1 MDTKNFVHLKNRK
14 RLTTGLSRL
23 MLIAIVLSALAIFTP
38 LAQAA
43 QVTIDFNAFSAPTL
57 NFQGGNEDGF
67 QVAVSGDQLLATT
80 VTGGAGSWG
89 APFSGVIVGVRTPG
103 GGDKQG
109 VLTLTKADGSA
120 FSFVSVDAATNHGSG
135 SLTLPVTVQG
145 FLNGQ
150 PVGTDTFVAPV
161 NPATFAAANLAGQI
175 VDQLVLTLNGN
186 QPQAVFVDNIVLEAD
201 PVLPTA
207 TPTNTPVPGTIVIAK
222 SSLGE
227 VGTFNFT
234 SPQLGNFS
242 LTTQV
247 VEPGV
252 SNADKTFD
260 NLAPGTYSVAEE
272 STNGWTLL
280 SVFCTDA
287 DDNSINFT
295 PDNLTLSAGQTID
308 CVFIN
313 QKDAAT
319 ATPTPTNTPV
329 PPTAT
334 PTNTP
339 VPGTI
344 IIAKS
349 SLGEVGT
356 FNFTSPQLGNFSL
369 TTQVVEPG
377 VSNADKTFD
386 NLAPG
391 TYSVAEESTNGWTL
405 LSVFCTDADD
415 NSINFTPDNLT
426 LSAGQTIDCVFI
438 NQKDAATATPTPT
451 NTPVP
456 TNTPTNTP
464 TATPTNTPTATPTNT
479 PTNTPVPPTDTP
491 TNTPTATPT
500 NTPVPPTPTNTPV
513 PPTPTNTPVPPT
525 ATPTNTPEP
534 TATNTP
540 VPPTATP
547 TNTPVPPTNTPEPTA
562 TNTPVPPTETPTPT
576 PDDSYGC
583 TPGYW
588 KQKQHL
594 DSWEPTGY
602 SPDQKLNTVFD
613 NTGNLGNKS
622 LLKALSFKGGSS
634 IDEAKEI
641 LLRAGVAAV
650 LNAAHPDID
659 YPLTTGEAINSVNS
673 ALASDDR
680 DTILSLAT
688 QLDDYNN
695 LGCNLN

>member
-207 TPTNTPVPGTIVIAK
+207 TPTNTPVPGTIV
-222 SSLGE
+222 
-227 VGTFNFT
+227 
-234 SPQLGNFS
+234 
-242 LTTQV
+242 
-247 VEPGV
+247 
-252 SNADKTFD
+252 
-260 NLAPGTYSVAEE
+260 
-272 STNGWTLL
+272 
-280 SVFCTDA
+280 
-287 DDNSINFT
+287 
-295 PDNLTLSAGQTID
+295 
-308 CVFIN
+308 
-313 QKDAAT
+313 
-319 ATPTPTNTPV
+319 
-329 PPTAT
+329 
-334 PTNTP
+334 
-339 VPGTI
+339 
-344 IIAKS
+344 IAKS